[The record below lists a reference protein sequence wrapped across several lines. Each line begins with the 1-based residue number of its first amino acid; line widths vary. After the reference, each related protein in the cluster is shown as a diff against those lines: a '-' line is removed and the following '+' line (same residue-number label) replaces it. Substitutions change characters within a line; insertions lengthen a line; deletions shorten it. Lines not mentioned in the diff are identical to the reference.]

1 MKKHVLDPRRPDGIH
16 TEKYS
21 YDDAGNL
28 IVAENPDMRI
38 EFRYDAVGRIVE
50 EKQGDCFVIANTYDG
65 VGNRIERRS
74 RFQGCSNDRA
84 YRPLCL

>member
-1 MKKHVLDPRRPDGIH
+1 
-16 TEKYS
+16 
-21 YDDAGNL
+21 
-28 IVAENPDMRI
+28 MRI